1 MSSFPQQTRPKQAP
15 ARLAKLL
22 VCGVFLLTPFAPGQ
36 DATASNAEETAQ
48 TEKLPDSFKL
58 DVALVNV
65 DVLVTDED
73 GKVLSGLKA
82 ENFRILDNGV
92 PQAIESFAPTSAP
105 ITVVILMEASGA
117 AYGYFTAKGAEWA
130 SSFLDHLDEKDWVA
144 LVTYDLRSTVR
155 VDFTHQRYKVRDA
168 LSALGPTSFNEANL
182 YDALTDTLDK
192 LDGIKGRKSILLLST
207 GNNSLSEATMDEVRA
222 RLRRTDTVLFCVGL
236 AEAEFLRWRGTD
248 SSYLQQKN
256 ALTSFSRQTGG
267 IALFPRFD
275 GELPSIFSTVVGFLR
290 NEYTL
295 TFRLPQER
303 RDGRFHRLK
312 VEVVGPA
319 GKPLVVTNE
328 KGKQRRVK
336 VFAREGY
343 TATAG
348 QAQ

>member
-1 MSSFPQQTRPKQAP
+1 MSPFRQRTRSKQP
-15 ARLAKLL
+15 ADLFAKLV
-22 VCGVFLLTPFAPGQ
+22 VCGVLLLTPFAQGQ
-36 DATASNAEETAQ
+36 DATSSHAQGTALTEE
-48 TEKLPDSFKL
+48 LPNSFKL

-65 DVLVTDED
+65 DALVTDED

-82 ENFRILDNGV
+82 ENFRILDDGV
-92 PQAIESFAPTSAP
+92 PQTIESFAPTSAP

-130 SSFLDHLDEKDWVA
+130 SGFLDHLDEKDWVA
-144 LVTYDLRSTVR
+144 LVTYDMRTTVR

-182 YDALTDTLDK
+182 YDALTETLEK
-192 LDGIKGRKSILLLST
+192 LDGVKGRKSILLLST
-207 GNNSLSEATMDEVRA
+207 GNNSLSKATMDEVQKQ
-222 RLRRTDTVLFCVGL
+222 LRRTDAVLFCVGL
-236 AEAEFLRWRGTD
+236 AEAEFLRWGGTD
-248 SSYLQQKN
+248 SAYLQQKN
-256 ALTSFSRQTGG
+256 ALSSFARQTGG
-267 IALFPRFD
+267 IALFPRFE
-275 GELPSIFSTVVGFLR
+275 GELPSIFRTVVSFLR

-312 VEVVGPA
+312 VEVVGLD

-328 KGKQRRVK
+328 KGKQRRIK

-343 TATAG
+343 TATTS

>member
-1 MSSFPQQTRPKQAP
+1 MSSFRQRTRFKRPTAL
-15 ARLAKLL
+15 LANLL
-22 VCGVFLLTPFAPGQ
+22 AGGVLLLTPFAQ
-36 DATASNAEETAQ
+36 SEDTTARNTQRTAQ
-48 TEKLPDSFKL
+48 TEELPNSFKL

-82 ENFRILDNGV
+82 GNFRILDNGV
-92 PQAIESFAPTSAP
+92 PQTIESFAPTSAP

-117 AYGYFTAKGAEWA
+117 SYGYFAAKGAEWA
-130 SSFLDHLDEKDWVA
+130 SGFLDHLDEKDWVA

-168 LSALGPTSFNEANL
+168 LSALGPTSFNEADL
-182 YDALTDTLDK
+182 YDALTETLEK
-192 LDGIKGRKSILLLST
+192 LDGVKGRKSILLLST
-207 GNNSLSEATMDEVRA
+207 GNNSLSEATMDEVQA
-222 RLRRTDTVLFCVGL
+222 RLRRTDAVLFCVGL
-236 AEAEFLRWRGTD
+236 AEAEFLRWGGTD

-256 ALTSFSRQTGG
+256 ALLSFARQTGG

-275 GELPSIFSTVVGFLR
+275 GELPSIFRTVVSFLR

-303 RDGRFHRLK
+303 RDGGFHRLK
-312 VEVVGPA
+312 VEVVGPG

-343 TATAG
+343 TATAS